1 MLFSDKIGEVA
12 VMWVVMGLESSKMDK
27 EGMVWHVK
35 FVCMRY
41 MYIREEVPFSA
52 WKLSSSS
59 VM

>member
-27 EGMVWHVK
+27 EGMMWQVK
-35 FVCMRY
+35 FVCMR
-41 MYIREEVPFSA
+41 YIREEVPFSA
-52 WKLSSSS
+52 WRLSA